1 MRTLIIGSAN
11 KTFLLSALAVVA
23 LAGVGLLVAVG
34 SEGGTK
40 QAGAQQGLTLALDMD
55 ITDGGPCASIDDAA
69 AHGPGD
75 DYDVALCIGNMSTAV
90 GAFQASV
97 FYDDTLNSSP
107 NVACPTGDCLDT
119 NPDANAGATTWGS
132 SLGGAWDYT
141 LDLLPPMG
149 DRDDQAANGTGEAII
164 ACWSLYGPYSLGDDE
179 SDGVLAL
186 ISFTAI
192 AGGEDSLI
200 IGNAVV
206 ANSDGTIVGACNPP
220 LENNLEMTCSGGTD
234 VKAGTPP
241 PTRPPTMTLP
251 PTNTPCPNG
260 VCPTS
265 TNAPTRTPGT
275 GGGAELPPT
284 VIAPQTGAPSE
295 DSGWPGATYAALA
308 SGATGAAVAIA
319 AAGWYASK
327 RRPQ

>member
-1 MRTLIIGSAN
+1 MRTLIHGSAN

-34 SEGGTK
+34 SGGSTK
-40 QAGAQQGLTLALDMD
+40 QAAAQQGLTLALDMD

-69 AHGPGD
+69 AHSPGD
-75 DYDVALCIGNMSTAV
+75 EYDVALCIGNMSTAI
-90 GAFQASV
+90 GQFFASV

-107 NVACPTGDCLDT
+107 NITCPTGDCLDT
-119 NPDANAGATTWGS
+119 NPDANAGSTTWGS
-132 SLGGAWDYT
+132 SLGSTNWDCNI

-149 DRDDQAANGTGEAII
+149 DRDDQAANGIGEASIG
-164 ACWSLYGPYSLGDDE
+164 CWSLVGPYSLGDDE
-179 SDGVLAL
+179 TDGVLAL

-192 AGGEDSLI
+192 AGGEDSLT
-200 IGNAVV
+200 IGNAVIGDRIGN
-206 ANSDGTIVGACNPP
+206 AIGACNPP
-220 LENNLEMTCSGGTD
+220 MPPDPEMTCSGGTD
-234 VKAGTPP
+234 AKSGTPP

-265 TNAPTRTPGT
+265 THAPTRTPGN
-275 GGGAELPPT
+275 GGGVELPPT

-295 DSGWPGATYAALA
+295 GSGWPVATVAALA
-308 SGATGAAVAIA
+308 GVLGVTAIGTG
-319 AAGWYASK
+319 GWYA
-327 RRPQ
+327 RRRQR